1 MATKSKG
8 KETVGVG
15 AANSAIGRHIAKG
28 INAIVSDGGSRG
40 FQKARARIVGRQLV
54 SLVKKNLA
62 AQKRGGNNNSDG
74 G

>member
-28 INAIVSDGGSRG
+28 IKAIVTEGGSKG
-40 FQKARARIVGRQLV
+40 FQKARAGIIGRQLV

-62 AQKRGGNNNSDG
+62 AQKKGGKNNTDG